1 MRAGNHKQCYFS
13 FYFITEDLIISP
25 KFARILFNR
34 KGKCIMLMWDFKIS
48 ENMVNHLEIEE
59 LSLFLT
65 ALEDSIEEI
74 CARYNVEPWEFQEE
88 E

>member
-1 MRAGNHKQCYFS
+1 M
-13 FYFITEDLIISP
+13 LI
-25 KFARILFNR
+25 
-34 KGKCIMLMWDFKIS
+34 WDFKIS
-48 ENMVNHLEIEE
+48 DNMINHLEINE

-74 CARYNVEPWEFQEE
+74 CGNYNVEPWEFQEE